1 MRLRHLRVVVPA
13 LMLVVACGRHRDTDA
28 DEKDVPVGLSRGAA
42 SADGPLGA
50 GDIRI
55 VSADSGVDLAMIGDT
70 ISGGLS
76 ALTLAKVR
84 HDTDT
89 GAVTG
94 SGFGPS
100 LERMIKGT
108 VQSAISTRVTIPL
121 SSVREV
127 RYEGGKLVFEW
138 NGKPRKV
145 FGTVREGNKDF
156 LEAFRPEDAQRFVA
170 AVRARKQARG
180 GG

>member
-94 SGFGPS
+94 AGD
-100 LERMIKGT
+100 
-108 VQSAISTRVTIPL
+108 V
-121 SSVREV
+121 
-127 RYEGGKLVFEW
+127 Y
-138 NGKPRKV
+138 
-145 FGTVREGNKDF
+145 
-156 LEAFRPEDAQRFVA
+156 
-170 AVRARKQARG
+170 
-180 GG
+180 